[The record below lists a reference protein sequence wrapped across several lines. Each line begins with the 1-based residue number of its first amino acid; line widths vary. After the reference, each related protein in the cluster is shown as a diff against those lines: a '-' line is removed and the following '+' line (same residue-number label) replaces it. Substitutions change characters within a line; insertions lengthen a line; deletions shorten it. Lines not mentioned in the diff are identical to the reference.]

1 MTAMFLPPTSPLDL
15 LLRQLTA
22 EQRRTVIDFARFL
35 AEDNKRRG
43 VTPDGPGSAVGDAAG
58 EGAAPPPEPVASES
72 LDIPRPAEEKPVH
85 ALKRLKATYPMLNG
99 ESLFSEAANLMMRH
113 HMMGHDGREV
123 IDEMEALFATA
134 YEKWQ
139 AERG

>member
-1 MTAMFLPPTSPLDL
+1 MFLPPTSPLDL

-35 AEDNKRRG
+35 VEDNKRRG
-43 VTPDGPGSAVGDAAG
+43 VVAGGPGSPAATADG
-58 EGAAPPPEPVASES
+58 EPATAATEPVAREP

-85 ALKRLKATYPMLNG
+85 ALKRLKATYPMLTG

-113 HMMGHDGREV
+113 HMMGHDGGEV
-123 IDEMEALFATA
+123 IDEMEKLFAKA
-134 YEKWQ
+134 YEKWR
-139 AERG
+139 AEQG

>member
-1 MTAMFLPPTSPLDL
+1 MFLPPTSPLDL

-35 AEDNKRRG
+35 AEENKRRG
-43 VTPDGPGSAVGDAAG
+43 VAPDEAS
-58 EGAAPPPEPVASES
+58 GAADGESTATRSDAVAREP

-85 ALKRLKATYPMLNG
+85 ALKRLKATYPMLTG

-113 HMMGHDGREV
+113 HMMGHDGGEV
-123 IDEMEALFATA
+123 IDEMERLFATA
-134 YEKWQ
+134 YETWQ
-139 AERG
+139 TEQK

>member
-1 MTAMFLPPTSPLDL
+1 MAAMFLPPTSPLDL

-35 AEDNKRRG
+35 VEENKRRG
-43 VTPDGPGSAVGDAAG
+43 VEPGGRDDPAA
-58 EGAAPPPEPVASES
+58 ASEPDAS
-72 LDIPRPAEEKPVH
+72 EPATQPLAIPRPPEEKPVH
-85 ALKRLKATYPMLNG
+85 ALKRLKANYPMLTG

-113 HMMGHDGREV
+113 HMMGHDGGEV
-123 IDEMEALFATA
+123 IDEMEALFAAA

-139 AERG
+139 AERE